1 VLCTPPDLAN
11 VWTPKELREIV
22 FEPEKYP
29 EIVFKSTDV
38 SGKALGNQQFEV
50 KIGGD
55 LTSDSDSVE

>member
-1 VLCTPPDLAN
+1 LAN